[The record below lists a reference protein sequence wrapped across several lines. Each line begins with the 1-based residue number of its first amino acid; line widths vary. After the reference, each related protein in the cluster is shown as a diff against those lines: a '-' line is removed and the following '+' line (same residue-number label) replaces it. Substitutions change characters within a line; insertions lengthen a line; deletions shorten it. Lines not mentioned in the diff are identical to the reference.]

1 VFGVSGFEFVIL
13 AVLALLVFG
22 PDRLPSIAADAG
34 RMIRQLRKM
43 AQEAREEVSGAFPE
57 LDDLGL
63 ADLDPRQFVR
73 RQLLEEKD
81 DLDAALDGRP
91 TSPAK
96 QARPVESA
104 VAPTD
109 VPAPADS
116 APTAAVDSTMTA
128 PGDSTMTAPV
138 AADSAVPTRSPW
150 DADAT

>member
-22 PDRLPSIAADAG
+22 PERLPSIAADAG

-73 RQLLEEKD
+73 RQLLDEKD

-91 TSPAK
+91 TPVAK
-96 QARPVESA
+96 QASPVEPPAARTDVLSPSPSPSPSPSA
-104 VAPTD
+104 DAAPSGTPVATD
-109 VPAPADS
+109 AAVPAP
-116 APTAAVDSTMTA
+116 
-128 PGDSTMTAPV
+128 
-138 AADSAVPTRSPW
+138 SPW

>member
-1 VFGVSGFEFVIL
+1 MFGVSGFEFVIL

-22 PDRLPSIAADAG
+22 PERLPSIAADAG

-43 AQEAREEVSGAFPE
+43 AQDAKQEVSGAFPE
-57 LDDLGL
+57 LDDMGL

-91 TSPAK
+91 TPPPPAK
-96 QARPVESA
+96 QARPVEPA
-104 VAPTD
+104 AAARTD
-109 VPAPADS
+109 VPDVAPPVATDS
-116 APTAAVDSTMTA
+116 AA
-128 PGDSTMTAPV
+128 P
-138 AADSAVPTRSPW
+138 SPW

>member
-22 PDRLPSIAADAG
+22 PERLPSIAADAG

-43 AQEAREEVSGAFPE
+43 AQDAREEVSGAFPE

-91 TSPAK
+91 AAAAKEVRPAEH
-96 QARPVESA
+96 AASA
-104 VAPTD
+104 ND
-109 VPAPADS
+109 VPAAGAEA
-116 APTAAVDSTMTA
+116 APTT
-128 PGDSTMTAPV
+128 
-138 AADSAVPTRSPW
+138 AADPGPSPW

>member
-1 VFGVSGFEFVIL
+1 MFGVSGFEFVIL

-22 PDRLPSIAADAG
+22 PERLPSIAADAG
-34 RMIRQLRKM
+34 KMIRQLRKM
-43 AQEAREEVSGAFPE
+43 AQEAKEEVSGAFPE

-91 TSPAK
+91 TPAPK
-96 QARPVESA
+96 QARPVEPA
-104 VAPTD
+104 AARADVPEPDVAP
-109 VPAPADS
+109 P
-116 APTAAVDSTMTA
+116 AAVDSAAQA
-128 PGDSTMTAPV
+128 P
-138 AADSAVPTRSPW
+138 SPW

>member
-22 PDRLPSIAADAG
+22 PERLPSIAADAG
-34 RMIRQLRKM
+34 RMIRQLRRM
-43 AQEAREEVSGAFPE
+43 AQEAKEEVSGAFPE

-91 TSPAK
+91 TPAAK
-96 QARPVESA
+96 AGPVEPA
-104 VAPTD
+104 APRTD
-109 VPAPADS
+109 VPTPDAAPPAVADS
-116 APTAAVDSTMTA
+116 TTPAP
-128 PGDSTMTAPV
+128 
-138 AADSAVPTRSPW
+138 SPW

>member
-43 AQEAREEVSGAFPE
+43 AQEAREEVSGVFPE

-73 RQLLEEKD
+73 RQLLDEKD

-91 TSPAK
+91 TPVAK
-96 QARPVESA
+96 QASPVEPPA
-104 VAPTD
+104 ARTD
-109 VPAPADS
+109 VPSPSADAAPSGTPVVTD
-116 APTAAVDSTMTA
+116 AAVPA
-128 PGDSTMTAPV
+128 P
-138 AADSAVPTRSPW
+138 SPW

>member
-1 VFGVSGFEFVIL
+1 MFGVSGFEFVIL

-22 PDRLPSIAADAG
+22 PEKLPSIAADAG
-34 RMIRQLRKM
+34 KMIRQLRKM
-43 AQEAREEVSGAFPE
+43 AQDAKEEVSGAFPE

-91 TSPAK
+91 APVAK
-96 QARPVESA
+96 QARPVEPA
-104 VAPTD
+104 AGRTE
-109 VPAPADS
+109 VPAPAPETAPAVTPAASDS
-116 APTAAVDSTMTA
+116 AASA
-128 PGDSTMTAPV
+128 P
-138 AADSAVPTRSPW
+138 SPW